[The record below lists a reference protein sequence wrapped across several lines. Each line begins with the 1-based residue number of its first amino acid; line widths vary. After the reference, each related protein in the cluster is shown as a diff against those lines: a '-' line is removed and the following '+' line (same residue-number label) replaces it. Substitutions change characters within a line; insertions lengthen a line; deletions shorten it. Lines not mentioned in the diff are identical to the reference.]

1 MTIQFGLSES
11 DSPIYIYNISTGRKL
26 GHFRAAS
33 FLYGFVCEEF
43 DVFLKS

>member
-11 DSPIYIYNISTGRKL
+11 DSPISTGRKL